1 MTLGQLIKRY
11 REEHDMSMAEFARRA
26 GMSTSQ
32 IHYIEN
38 EKNSRNTDVTRPTT
52 NALMKCSRA
61 MGMPLE
67 DAMNIIYGANT
78 EIGTITDEETRIIV
92 AYRNANSSIRQAIK
106 DILHI

>member
-52 NALMKCSRA
+52 SALMKCSRA

>member
-1 MTLGQLIKRY
+1 MTLGQLIKQY

-32 IHYIEN
+32 IYYIES
-38 EKNSRNTDVTRPTT
+38 EKNSRRNGTSRPTT
-52 NALMKCSRA
+52 NALIKCSRA

-78 EIGTITDEETRIIV
+78 EIGTITDEETRLII
-92 AYRNANSSIRQAIK
+92 AFRNANSSIRQAIK